1 MGNQILNIRK
11 ILITFLLVGLF
22 SPALLAQQGAKV
34 APNSQ
39 KKTSLS
45 FEDELVEGA
54 AQKPDISYIFQKKNF
69 NYKRLIK
76 LRENF
81 IPEMRRTSEDMQ
93 RIRREN

>member
-1 MGNQILNIRK
+1 MK
-11 ILITFLLVGLF
+11 TLIAISLMIFVLPTIV
-22 SPALLAQQGAKV
+22 LAQQGAKV
-34 APNSQ
+34 APNSA

-93 RIRREN
+93 RIRRDN